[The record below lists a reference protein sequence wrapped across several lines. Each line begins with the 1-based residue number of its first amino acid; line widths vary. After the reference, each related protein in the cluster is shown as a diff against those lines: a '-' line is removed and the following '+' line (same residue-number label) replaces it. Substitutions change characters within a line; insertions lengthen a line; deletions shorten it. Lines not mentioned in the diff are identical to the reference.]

1 MPCDEITVHE
11 ERAYNNVC
19 DSHVYL
25 LDCKVLQLWL
35 FWILD

>member
-11 ERAYNNVC
+11 ERAYNSVC

-25 LDCKVLQLWL
+25 LDCKEL
-35 FWILD
+35 

>member
-11 ERAYNNVC
+11 ERAYNSVC

-25 LDCKVLQLWL
+25 LDCKELW
-35 FWILD
+35 FFRILD